1 MSGCYCSVRRHA
13 HKKMRHDRD
22 DSRHKEE
29 RLERWNGRATH
40 NWSIPDTVYLNPD
53 KISGQEKAAFFCN
66 NSRLDIV
73 TKSWYNDNRI
83 EIMIYDVVT
92 GGEYGNFI

>member
-1 MSGCYCSVRRHA
+1 MDAQLTTGVFQI
-13 HKKMRHDRD
+13 
-22 DSRHKEE
+22 
-29 RLERWNGRATH
+29 L
-40 NWSIPDTVYLNPD
+40 VYLNPD

-73 TKSWYNDNRI
+73 TKSGYNDNRI

>member
-1 MSGCYCSVRRHA
+1 
-13 HKKMRHDRD
+13 MRHDRD

-53 KISGQEKAAFFCN
+53 KISGH
-66 NSRLDIV
+66 
-73 TKSWYNDNRI
+73 NDNRI